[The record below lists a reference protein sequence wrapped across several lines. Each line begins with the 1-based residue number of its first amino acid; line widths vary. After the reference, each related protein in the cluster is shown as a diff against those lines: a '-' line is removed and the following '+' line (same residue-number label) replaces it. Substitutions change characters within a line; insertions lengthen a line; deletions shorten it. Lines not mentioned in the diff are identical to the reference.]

1 MIPTRRE
8 AARVDEFVAV
18 IRASAHP
25 NHRPIAVDDTVTLP
39 AVVLTS
45 TPLHAETEPPALVDR
60 LPLWALVALFVAV
73 FAPVVVLFGIDAGS
87 AVSPATPAPVYL
99 DTTDRVLE
107 VGAGRVTR

>member
-25 NHRPIAVDDTVTLP
+25 NRRPAADDTVELP
-39 AVVLTS
+39 VIVATS
-45 TPLHAETEPPALVDR
+45 TPLGASHDEPVLIDR
-60 LPLWALVALFVAV
+60 LPWLAIVAVFVALF
-73 FAPVVVLFGIDAGS
+73 APLVILLGIDAGS
-87 AVSPATPAPVYL
+87 AVSPATPAPVHL

-107 VGAGRVTR
+107 VGAGHVTR